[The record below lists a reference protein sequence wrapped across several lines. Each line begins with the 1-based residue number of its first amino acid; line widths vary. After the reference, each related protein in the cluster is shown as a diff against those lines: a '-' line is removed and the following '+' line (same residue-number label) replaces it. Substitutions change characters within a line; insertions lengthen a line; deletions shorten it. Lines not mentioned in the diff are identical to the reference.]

1 MKDSILEYVKIT
13 VGYEAAM
20 GARYEKTKRVDAEKF
35 KKLKISEIRQIVKD
49 LEDSGWSDDNQ
60 KYDN

>member
-1 MKDSILEYVKIT
+1 MKDSILKYVKIT

-20 GARYEKTKRVDAEKF
+20 GARYEKTKRVEVEKF

-49 LEDSGWSDDNQ
+49 LENSEWSEDNE
-60 KYDN
+60 KCDY